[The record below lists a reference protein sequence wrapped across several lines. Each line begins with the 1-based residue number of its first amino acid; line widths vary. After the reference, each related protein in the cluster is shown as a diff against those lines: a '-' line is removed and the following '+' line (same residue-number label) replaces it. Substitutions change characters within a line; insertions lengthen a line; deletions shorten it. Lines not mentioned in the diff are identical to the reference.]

1 MDFGNVEQEDAQ
13 NDYPGRY
20 DGVHRRNCPQS
31 CPRQSFIVALGA
43 VGFVQAKHCIDMANH
58 DFSAPAAVADG
69 FNRNGIVPLEHHVQ
83 QFQCGFFLLTIMFA
97 SLVRIDRTRAMFFE
111 HPIVLQ
117 EQLRVP
123 QPAVTPACGFTGL
136 LGHNFL
142 CTLA

>member
-1 MDFGNVEQEDAQ
+1 
-13 NDYPGRY
+13 
-20 DGVHRRNCPQS
+20 
-31 CPRQSFIVALGA
+31 
-43 VGFVQAKHCIDMANH
+43 MANH

-83 QFQCGFFLLTIMFA
+83 QFQCGFFLPTIMFA

-111 HPIVLQ
+111 HPVVLQ

-142 CTLA
+142 CTLAGSFAGSFFDERHHIFRDSHFAHPPVLRCQNPSI